1 MRRLLRETG
10 PDIVHIHNLYPLI
23 SPSILGVCRRMG
35 VPVVMTVHN
44 YRLICPTGLFM
55 VKGRVC
61 QRCMGGRE
69 FWCALRNCTGGWA
82 KSVGYAARNF
92 AARRWKLY
100 RRSVVR
106 YMVLTDFQRQQLV
119 QEGFPAERIEVIP
132 NMVDAAD
139 TVPASALGSYV
150 GYVGRISPE
159 KDLPTLMKAARTWAD
174 IPFKAAGSYE
184 GAADVVRQRPSNFDF
199 LGHLRQDRLAAF
211 YADSRIVVLCS
222 VWYEGFPTTI
232 LEAMVMGRPVVCSRI
247 GGLPE
252 IVEDGVTGLLFRPG
266 DAQDLAAKIRHL
278 WDRPDAC
285 RALGQAG
292 REKVLR
298 EYSLQRY
305 YDRLMAAYERALA
318 AGPRRGSEG

>member
-1 MRRLLRETG
+1 
-10 PDIVHIHNLYPLI
+10 
-23 SPSILGVCRRMG
+23 
-35 VPVVMTVHN
+35 
-44 YRLICPTGLFM
+44 
-55 VKGRVC
+55 
-61 QRCMGGRE
+61 
-69 FWCALRNCTGGWA
+69 
-82 KSVGYAARNF
+82 
-92 AARRWKLY
+92 
-100 RRSVVR
+100 
-106 YMVLTDFQRQQLV
+106 MVLTDFQRQQLV

-199 LGHLRQDRLAAF
+199 LGHLRQDQLAAF

-232 LEAMVMGRPVVCSRI
+232 LEAMVMGKPVVCSRI

-252 IVEDGVTGLLFRPG
+252 IVEDGVNRTVVPARRC
-266 DAQDLAAKIRHL
+266 AAIWPPRSGICGIVRTPVGRWGKRGG
-278 WDRPDAC
+278 RKSCASTRC
-285 RALGQAG
+285 R
-292 REKVLR
+292 
-298 EYSLQRY
+298 
-305 YDRLMAAYERALA
+305 DTTID
-318 AGPRRGSEG
+318 